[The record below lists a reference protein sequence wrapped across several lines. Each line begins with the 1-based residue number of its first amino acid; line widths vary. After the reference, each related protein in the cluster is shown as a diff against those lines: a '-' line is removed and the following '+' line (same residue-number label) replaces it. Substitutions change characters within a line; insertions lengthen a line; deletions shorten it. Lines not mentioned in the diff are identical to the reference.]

1 MKRFQVFVLMLALAA
16 TLLACK
22 MLGGGKS
29 YPESE
34 EGLKQLAT
42 DLSAASDSDGEKM
55 GKDLALPDPNA
66 FFTKTFGAENASK
79 LAADYATDV
88 PKLGTIGSFFKAA
101 QAKGKT
107 QILIERHTSP
117 DDDNA
122 NSLQEAAIRAMK
134 SPTAIYTIN
143 CVEPGKTIGSSLWSF
158 AYVDGKFRYLGKL
171 KALKPG
177 ASPLDELSKKD
188 VKDALKGGD

>member
-1 MKRFQVFVLMLALAA
+1 MKKLRALVLMLGLMAV
-16 TLLACK
+16 LLACK
-22 MLGGGKS
+22 MIGGKS

-42 DLSAASDSDGEKM
+42 DLAAASDSDGAKM
-55 GKDLALPDPNA
+55 GKELALPDANA
-66 FFTKTFGAENASK
+66 FFTKTFGAEHASQ

-88 PKLGTIGSFFKAA
+88 PKLGTIGGFFKAA

-107 QILIERHTSP
+107 EILIERHTSP

-134 SPTAIYTIN
+134 APIAIYTIN

-177 ASPLDELSKKD
+177 AGPLDELSKKD
-188 VKDALKGGD
+188 VKDALK

>member
-1 MKRFQVFVLMLALAA
+1 MKKIRALVSCLLLLIVLV
-16 TLLACK
+16 ACK
-22 MLGGGKS
+22 MMGGKS

-42 DLSAASDSDGEKM
+42 DLGSASDGDAEKL
-55 GKDLALPDPNA
+55 GKDLALPDA
-66 FFTKTFGAENASK
+66 TKFFTTTFGAENASK
-79 LAADYATDV
+79 LASDYATDV
-88 PKLGTIGSFFKAA
+88 PKLGTIGGFFKAA
-101 QAKGKT
+101 KAKGKT
-107 QILIERHTSP
+107 ELIIEKHVSA

-134 SPTAIYTIN
+134 TPVPIYTIN

-158 AYVDGKFRYLGKL
+158 AYVDGKFRYLGKM
-171 KALKPG
+171 KPLKPG